1 MYFYCFKEQFPA
13 LRTRYFLGFSAAALP
28 PKNPE
33 NELKQMLRSGLG

>member
-1 MYFYCFKEQFPA
+1 VGGRAGAPPPPP
-13 LRTRYFLGFSAAALP
+13 P